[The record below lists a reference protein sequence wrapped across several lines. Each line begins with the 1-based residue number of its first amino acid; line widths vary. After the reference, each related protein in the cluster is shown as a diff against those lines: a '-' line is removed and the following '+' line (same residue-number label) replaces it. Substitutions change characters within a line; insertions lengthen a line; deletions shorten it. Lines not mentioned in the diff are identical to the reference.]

1 MASTRI
7 LRLAYLLSLL
17 IAGLATAQTPS
28 PAPSPSPEAAPSP
41 EGADDA
47 ELVGLLETYF
57 KAKDLRTRREAQG
70 KIAGYPEVTFD
81 RVADALP
88 KVKLWDQHPSGVEKV
103 EVRMPHPGR
112 GGSPTAVVQVRV
124 PAHYDPGH
132 AYPLLLGIPDRGRD
146 AEQFT
151 GLLAMLASERRDRMI
166 VAAVEGLEGVWF
178 SDGQAAANDP
188 LNLLDVL
195 KRRYHLD
202 TNRILLTGYG
212 AGAHAAFSLGLLDP
226 DAFAA
231 VMPLAG
237 ACALETGAESADLF
251 LPNLTN
257 TPVFAVFGAEDLE
270 KFHPEPGATVLGGVA
285 GWNRYMAARAEHLDV
300 PLRAFEL
307 PDANTDG
314 IVPDADVLT
323 RFLDAR
329 RPAAPH
335 QVALRFRYPEQ
346 GRIGWLRQTRFTG
359 DPWTAQSIVISPGE
373 KETPEEAIRAVL
385 TEKLAFLGGSV
396 AGQAVRIDTGRCDRI
411 DVLLSDGLVDLGED
425 VTIHVD
431 GTQR

>member
-1 MASTRI
+1 
-7 LRLAYLLSLL
+7 
-17 IAGLATAQTPS
+17 
-28 PAPSPSPEAAPSP
+28 
-41 EGADDA
+41 
-47 ELVGLLETYF
+47 
-57 KAKDLRTRREAQG
+57 
-70 KIAGYPEVTFD
+70 
-81 RVADALP
+81 
-88 KVKLWDQHPSGVEKV
+88 
-103 EVRMPHPGR
+103 
-112 GGSPTAVVQVRV
+112 
-124 PAHYDPGH
+124 
-132 AYPLLLGIPDRGRD
+132 
-146 AEQFT
+146 
-151 GLLAMLASERRDRMI
+151 
-166 VAAVEGLEGVWF
+166 
-178 SDGQAAANDP
+178 
-188 LNLLDVL
+188 
-195 KRRYHLD
+195 
-202 TNRILLTGYG
+202 
-212 AGAHAAFSLGLLDP
+212 
-226 DAFAA
+226 
-231 VMPLAG
+231 MPLAG

-373 KETPEEAIRAVL
+373 ITMLWAVHGSPVKRVCRSQPIRPCS
-385 TEKLAFLGGSV
+385 G
-396 AGQAVRIDTGRCDRI
+396 
-411 DVLLSDGLVDLGED
+411 
-425 VTIHVD
+425 
-431 GTQR
+431 